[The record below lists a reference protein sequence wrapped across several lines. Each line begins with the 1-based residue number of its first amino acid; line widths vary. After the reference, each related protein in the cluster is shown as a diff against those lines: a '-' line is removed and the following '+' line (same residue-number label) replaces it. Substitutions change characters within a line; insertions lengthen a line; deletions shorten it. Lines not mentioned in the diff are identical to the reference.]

1 MGHPTC
7 TIIHRPCQLYIFCG
21 ISATDTCRS
30 PTEMTLVPFFQTRM
44 ESPPWPI
51 LHSSTASPPTGTLT
65 ADININIFI
74 YITKTFSSFI
84 IRISLRDT
92 RYIYIYIIL
101 FWNFECNLF
110 WIFSPLP
117 LPTHITSKMDV
128 WMSGWWWI
136 NKTRHKFE
144 ERKGKLKHFPPS
156 FLAPVV
162 LWSCQDL
169 WSRLQLCGRN
179 QIVRRTWNI
188 KIYWFY

>member
-1 MGHPTC
+1 MHHNTSPLPAVYFLWHKRHWYLQVPDGDDPGAILPDEDGVSPVADPALQHCVPAHRHP
-7 TIIHRPCQLYIFCG
+7 
-21 ISATDTCRS
+21 A
-30 PTEMTLVPFFQTRM
+30 
-44 ESPPWPI
+44 
-51 LHSSTASPPTGTLT
+51 AS
-65 ADININIFI
+65 NINIFI

-136 NKTRHKFE
+136 NKTQHKFE
-144 ERKGKLKHFPPS
+144 ERKGKLKHFPPP